1 VGTFE
6 FITKHG
12 SHEEVVFCH
21 DPDVGLKAIIA
32 IHNTNLGPALGG
44 TRMWNYKTEEEALT
58 DVLRLSKGMTYKAAA
73 AGLNLG
79 GGKAV
84 IMGDSKTQKTEGLF
98 RAFGQF
104 VNSLNGKYITA
115 EDVGT
120 TVKDMEYVFM
130 ETPFVTG
137 IPKEIGGSGDPSPY
151 TAHGVLMGIKASA
164 KWKLGTDSL
173 KGMRVAVQGLGNVG
187 THLVKY
193 LVDEGAKVIVADID
207 QDKVKKHVDQ
217 YKAEALSVDQILF
230 ADCDILAPCALGAIV
245 NDQSISKFKCKVISG
260 GANNQLAEPRHGDQL
275 RELGIL
281 YAPDFVVNAGG
292 LMNVF
297 VELEGYSHD
306 RAFDK
311 TRKVYDN
318 CLKVFEIAKRDNI
331 GNHTA
336 ADRMAEERIKSI
348 GKLKQRHQGKS
359 SRNFTTLKE
368 ITTR

>member
-1 VGTFE
+1 MGTFE
-6 FITKHG
+6 VISKHG
-12 SHEEVVFCH
+12 NHEEVVFCH

-32 IHNTNLGPALGG
+32 IHNTALGPALGG
-44 TRMWNYKTEEEALT
+44 TRMWNYASEDEALV

-84 IMGDSKTQKTEGLF
+84 IIGDSKTQKTEGLF

-120 TVKDMEYVFM
+120 SVKDMEYIFM

-137 IPKEIGGSGDPSPY
+137 IPKDFGGSGDPSPY

-164 KWKLGTDSL
+164 KWKLGTDDL
-173 KGMRVAVQGLGNVG
+173 KGMRIAVQGLGNVG
-187 THLVKY
+187 TNLVKY
-193 LVDEGAKVIVADID
+193 LVDEGAKVTVADID

-217 YKAEALSVDQILF
+217 FKVDSASVDQILF
-230 ADCDILAPCALGAIV
+230 TDCDILAPCALGAIV
-245 NDQSISKFKCKVISG
+245 NDNSIRKFKCKVIAG
-260 GANNQLAEPRHGDQL
+260 GANNQLAEARHGDML

-281 YAPDFVVNAGG
+281 YAPDYVVNAGG

-297 VELEGYSHD
+297 VELEGYSPD
-306 RAFDK
+306 RAFEK

-318 CLKVFEIAKRDNI
+318 CLKVFEIAERDKV
-331 GNHTA
+331 GNHVA
-336 ADRMAEERIKSI
+336 ADRMAEDRIKTL

-368 ITTR
+368 VHNR